1 MAIGS
6 LSRPGGARS
15 SRPRGPLSRQG
26 GPKPLPADRSLGR
39 GRHAEAVAVA
49 ARVVVAAALALGLGL
64 AQALAAPV
72 PAAGHAALVLADP
85 AAGTGLPQGPSQV
98 VLKFDEPL
106 DLRLSRI
113 VVLDTAG
120 HDVATGPTQPVTGD
134 ADAMRRTLGLLPTGI
149 YSVRWTSVSG
159 IDGHTL
165 HGSYFFGVGTAV
177 AGAATDDAG
186 SLDTNGPL
194 DLLGRLLALLGLTLW
209 AGTIVLRRAS
219 VRAGLR
225 PGRFGRLAASG
236 PPLTILGAALSVIS
250 TAAVTAGS
258 LTAIPTVL
266 GTASG
271 FWQMVVMASAI
282 AGLVGPRRAVLFAV
296 EGTVAIVA
304 EAASGHP
311 AATPLPLAS
320 VPIAAAHLAAAGVWI
335 VAIAGSVFAAAD
347 LRRAL
352 ATFTPYAVGAAVV
365 VGLTGLANAVG
376 QLTGPADLTGTGY
389 GAFVLAKGGLFVLVA
404 GLGLIHFAL
413 RRGPAGDSRAL
424 ARPAR
429 LELGAIL
436 VALAVAATMTGVAN
450 PPRETA
456 AKIPLAPLDP
466 VLATLGSQAALSVA
480 GASGPFV
487 VGLTI
492 LPPRPGQVEMRIQ
505 AVGIEAGDGLRNAR
519 VIIRPAGPARPV
531 AFPDPARTPGASA
544 SPPGTASGSATPP
557 IIVTLQA
564 ACGLGCFA
572 GRGAIP
578 SAGIWSF
585 AVAADSNRGPIA
597 ITARL
602 ALPAADGTAAFRGA
616 LTMMDA
622 LRSASLRETLAGA
635 VGATPIV
642 AEYRFR
648 APDAMAI
655 TVEQSERRLIGTAAY
670 DREGDGPW
678 QASAFPAPGF
688 SWPRGFYASF
698 WGQPMA
704 IRTLPDET
712 IGQVSYHVVA
722 FVRPDIPAWFR
733 IWIDPG
739 DGLVHHDE
747 MLAQGHIME
756 HDTSQFDAA
765 APVLPPAGVAPPTPV
780 P

>member
-1 MAIGS
+1 MS
-6 LSRPGGARS
+6 
-15 SRPRGPLSRQG
+15 
-26 GPKPLPADRSLGR
+26 
-39 GRHAEAVAVA
+39 
-49 ARVVVAAALALGLGL
+49 RVVLAAALALGL
-64 AQALAAPV
+64 ALAAPV

-120 HDVATGPTQPVTGD
+120 HDVATGSTQPVTGD

-149 YSVRWTSVSG
+149 YSVQWTSVSR

-165 HGSYFFGVGTAV
+165 HGTYLFGVGTAV
-177 AGAATDDAG
+177 SGTVTDDAS

-194 DLLGRLLALLGLTLW
+194 DLIGRLLALLGLTLW
-209 AGTIVLRRAS
+209 AGTIVLRQAS

-225 PGRFGRLAASG
+225 PDRFGRLGATG
-236 PPLTILGAALSVIS
+236 PPLTLLGAALSVVS

-258 LTAIPTVL
+258 LAAIPTVL
-266 GTASG
+266 DTNSG
-271 FWQMVVMASAI
+271 LWQILIMAAAI
-282 AGLVGPRRAVLFAV
+282 AGLAGPGRPRAFAV
-296 EGTVAIVA
+296 AGTVAIVA

-335 VAIAGSVFAAAD
+335 VAIAGSALAAAD

-352 ATFTPYAVGAAVV
+352 ATFTPYAVAAAIV
-365 VGLTGLANAVG
+365 VGLTGLANAAG

-389 GAFVLAKGGLFVLVA
+389 GAFVLAKGGLFLLVA
-404 GLGLIHFAL
+404 ALGLTHFIR
-413 RRGPAGDSRAL
+413 RRGPTGESQGL

-492 LPPRPGQVEMRIQ
+492 LPPRPGPVEVRIQ
-505 AVGIEAGDGLRNAR
+505 AVGVEAGDGLRNAR
-519 VIIRPAGPARPV
+519 VIIRPAGPAGPMT
-531 AFPDPARTPGASA
+531 FPDPARAPPAASA
-544 SPPGTASGSATPP
+544 SPPLAVAGSASAP
-557 IIVTLQA
+557 IIVALQA

-572 GRGAIP
+572 GRGTIP
-578 SAGIWSF
+578 SAGTWSF

-597 ITARL
+597 ITERL
-602 ALPAADGTAAFRGA
+602 ALPAADGTAAFRSA
-616 LTMMDA
+616 LAAMDA
-622 LRSASLRETLAGA
+622 LHSASLHETLAGA
-635 VGATPIV
+635 VGARPIV
-642 AEYRFR
+642 AAYRFR
-648 APDAMAI
+648 APNAMAI
-655 TVEQSERRLIGTAAY
+655 TVEQSERRLVGTAAY
-670 DREGDGPW
+670 DQEGDGPW

-688 SWPRGFYASF
+688 SWPKGYFQSF
-698 WGQPMA
+698 WGTPVA

-712 IGQVSYHVVA
+712 IGQVAYHVVA

-733 IWIDPG
+733 IWIDPR

-756 HDTSQFDAA
+756 HDTSQFDTA